1 MGGASA
7 MGEQLKIVLGIGIAP
22 DERDALCAAADEGFR
37 FAYADS
43 AEEALRRAAVS
54 APDVVLCDMAAP
66 GAEGILERLRG
77 DGIPSGFSIFAL
89 VPEGDED
96 AQVDALERGADGVIS
111 LPIDPRFVRARI
123 KSALR
128 NRSAAEAR
136 LQEINDQLR
145 FLNEASRFLLVGT
158 DPDNS
163 IRLALEKVRDYFEG
177 DRTYVFELDDERAL
191 ASNTYEHCS
200 PGVRSE
206 QQNLQKLPRAVY
218 RRILGILE
226 TGESICLEGIEAV
239 LGSGLDENG
248 ILTSQGIEGII
259 LVPLRTEEG
268 LVGFMGVDN
277 PKRNASHA
285 SHLAALGDYMTA
297 ILRRRDDE
305 QQILRDNRVLRDL
318 MKDMPGGFVQQIVT
332 PDGRTIP
339 QFINEEFCRMSGMSH
354 DECVEFYSTDGFTGV
369 HPDDNEMAKE
379 ALGAL
384 IATRETL
391 TLRLRLV
398 RGDGGYVPMQV
409 FYRVTD
415 DRDGNLL
422 LSGYY
427 TDLTEQLASEEREM
441 AEHDEL
447 TGLFNRTKLARM
459 RDGAYLGLSS
469 CGVLF
474 FDVNRL
480 KVVNDTLGH
489 EHGDVMLRLV
499 ADGIRAI
506 ADDRVH
512 GYRYGGDE
520 FIVVAC
526 DGEEEELAEL
536 AQRWRMA
543 AHRLSE
549 DREVVAT
556 ASIGSAWGRAPFT
569 LGDLIRRADQ
579 AMYDEKRRM
588 RRDIG

>member
-1 MGGASA
+1 
-7 MGEQLKIVLGIGIAP
+7 
-22 DERDALCAAADEGFR
+22 
-37 FAYADS
+37 
-43 AEEALRRAAVS
+43 
-54 APDVVLCDMAAP
+54 
-66 GAEGILERLRG
+66 
-77 DGIPSGFSIFAL
+77 
-89 VPEGDED
+89 
-96 AQVDALERGADGVIS
+96 
-111 LPIDPRFVRARI
+111 
-123 KSALR
+123 
-128 NRSAAEAR
+128 
-136 LQEINDQLR
+136 
-145 FLNEASRFLLVGT
+145 
-158 DPDNS
+158 
-163 IRLALEKVRDYFEG
+163 
-177 DRTYVFELDDERAL
+177 
-191 ASNTYEHCS
+191 
-200 PGVRSE
+200 
-206 QQNLQKLPRAVY
+206 
-218 RRILGILE
+218 
-226 TGESICLEGIEAV
+226 
-239 LGSGLDENG
+239 
-248 ILTSQGIEGII
+248 
-259 LVPLRTEEG
+259 
-268 LVGFMGVDN
+268 
-277 PKRNASHA
+277 
-285 SHLAALGDYMTA
+285 
-297 ILRRRDDE
+297 
-305 QQILRDNRVLRDL
+305 
-318 MKDMPGGFVQQIVT
+318 
-332 PDGRTIP
+332 
-339 QFINEEFCRMSGMSH
+339 MSGMSH